1 MHKKDGNILIISSMF
16 LMVAIIFFLSIYKIL
31 GLNIDEKNQILNR
44 GALDLD
50 KRKEYVVNKLQTYA
64 NTLEKIELEKKY
76 LYPKE
81 LVDSTLAIENLQMQ
95 FKTEEVILSYINMG
109 NKQKNEFELDYIKE
123 KICICEEEK
132 CEYNKEKIIFIP
144 RRRIRNVQIQKVQ
157 RVY

>member
-16 LMVAIIFFLSIYKIL
+16 LMVAIIFLLSIYKVL
-31 GLNIDEKNQILNR
+31 GLNIGEKDQILNR

-50 KRKEYVVNKLQTYA
+50 KRKEYVVKALQIHA

-95 FKTEEVILSYINMG
+95 FKTEEVILSYINTG
-109 NKQKNEFELDYIKE
+109 NKQKNEFKLDYVRE
-123 KICICEEEK
+123 KLCICEKEK
-132 CEYNKEKIIFIP
+132 CEYDKEKIIFIP
-144 RRRIRNVQIQKVQ
+144 RRRIRNVQIKKI
-157 RVY
+157 